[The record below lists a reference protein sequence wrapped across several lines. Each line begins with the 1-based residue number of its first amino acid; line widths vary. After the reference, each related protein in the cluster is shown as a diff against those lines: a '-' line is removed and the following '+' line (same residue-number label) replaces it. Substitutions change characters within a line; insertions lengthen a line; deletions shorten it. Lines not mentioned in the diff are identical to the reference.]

1 MTGKIEGNDPFFG
14 SHSVHDVLW
23 TRVVLKDTS
32 LPPFCNG
39 DATGGATRCIRRPLT
54 RSVSF
59 EKEEGKMPGED
70 FSSRT
75 S

>member
-1 MTGKIEGNDPFFG
+1 MTGNIGEDDLVVFC

-23 TRVVLKDTS
+23 TRAVLKDTS

-54 RSVSF
+54 SLVSF
-59 EKEEGKMPGED
+59 EKEEGKCRGKIV
-70 FSSRT
+70 
-75 S
+75 